1 MKGDMKESSRT
12 IRNMATVMKYFH
24 RELITKENTRTVKP
38 MAKGASV
45 GVMERLMME
54 SGCRE

>member
-1 MKGDMKESSRT
+1 MKGSMKESSST
-12 IRNMATVMKYFH
+12 IINMATVMKYFH
-24 RELITKENTRTVKP
+24 RELITKGNTRIVKP
-38 MAKGASV
+38 MVKAASG